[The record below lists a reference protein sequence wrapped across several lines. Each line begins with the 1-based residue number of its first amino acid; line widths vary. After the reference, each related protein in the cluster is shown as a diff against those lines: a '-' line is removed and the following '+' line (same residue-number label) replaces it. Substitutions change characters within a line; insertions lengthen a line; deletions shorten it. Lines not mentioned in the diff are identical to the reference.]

1 MFLVI
6 ECFVELDLAKHFGDF
21 ELLTVPDI
29 FGKSL
34 VHRFLL
40 GSHTSELHRLGEEGF
55 VQLNVGRHV
64 RSFAQED
71 VQVKSDL
78 RFVSAVGFGNLSL
91 RPLCGWHRGQTVQ
104 RFTSLN
110 FLAHLYL
117 AEPTDESLVGNL
129 LGDFAKG
136 LPVTL
141 EKRFP
146 QAVVRGILQ
155 HRAVD
160 AFTDAHPTFSQA
172 RRLLSPH
179 RTRLAGIVVDV
190 FYDYFLST
198 RWPGGDE
205 ARQEFIDRCH
215 QTLLAHDE
223 WLSPQLRA
231 VLPRMISENWLGSYS
246 SIGGLALTFRR
257 VATRSPVAA
266 GVLAAEEDFVKN
278 REELEMLYDE
288 FFPDLENFSRQWLK
302 DRD

>member
-1 MFLVI
+1 MQ
-6 ECFVELDLAKHFGDF
+6 CFV
-21 ELLTVPDI
+21 
-29 FGKSL
+29 
-34 VHRFLL
+34 
-40 GSHTSELHRLGEEGF
+40 
-55 VQLNVGRHV
+55 
-64 RSFAQED
+64 
-71 VQVKSDL
+71 
-78 RFVSAVGFGNLSL
+78 
-91 RPLCGWHRGQTVQ
+91 
-104 RFTSLN
+104 SLN

-146 QAVVRGILQ
+146 RGVVRGILQ

-160 AFTDAHPTFSQA
+160 AFTDAHPTFLQA

-179 RTRLAGIVVDV
+179 RGRLAGIVVDV

-205 ARQEFIDRCH
+205 ARLEFIRRCH

-246 SIGGLALTFRR
+246 TIGGLALTFRR
-257 VATRSPVAA
+257 VATRSPIAV
-266 GVLAAEEDFVKN
+266 GVLGAEEDFIKN
-278 REELEMLYDE
+278 HDAIEALYDR
-288 FFPDLENFSRQWLK
+288 FFPDLEDFSRRWLASRK
-302 DRD
+302 